1 MAKGEKADFSLTI
14 GLNLDDLFRGMDEAN
29 TTISQAISRIN
40 SENKQV
46 KLKADISELKA
57 GDDELKKQAIEMQ
70 SLTRQIELQTAKLR
84 LLGQAR
90 DSAYKR
96 TGDNSSLSR
105 AADTRYLQQEKY
117 VAQLNSEL
125 KKMQAAQAAAAA
137 ASSGLFGKISTGA
150 SAAKKGVSEVTGAYG
165 MLSTKM
171 AGLMAVGMTGAGLF
185 NITQGAMDAGEN
197 LYKLSTRLHLTTS
210 EAGQLNKLF
219 SISGTSIQAVVP
231 FFSQLDKSVLSSSKG
246 LNSTTMALMKFG
258 VNLKDSAGN
267 LLPINEQLDQLAK
280 GYQKAAEA
288 GKEEE
293 FQAQVL
299 GRRGAELIPLLEN
312 YNENMQVA
320 SSIKA
325 TGLLDPKEA
334 HELSLEWR
342 KMKGEAGQL
351 QMAFGA
357 AMMPIAKEVMPE
369 VTKSMT
375 ELVEYIK
382 SNKTEIKG
390 AIEGWGAALAE
401 VGKIAGSVAIAV
413 GKLGSEMGENRDD
426 KILAA
431 NVSDYATGK
440 EKMQSGFGLATG
452 AGIGALTAAALGVG
466 TGGLGFIPIAG
477 GLAAG
482 TLGYEVFGGREANK
496 YRNDQ
501 LATHSK
507 DYPIWAENYHLQQ
520 VTAGKEQYSQFEQAA
535 ADALNGNLDTSKWDK
550 YAGAIDNT
558 SQKLKD
564 LTGVDTDFRKNEQQS
579 KQATDEN
586 AQAQYKA
593 AQAMEWRATVAGQL
607 SEKIYSLTHN
617 DIENAQHA
625 MWVEVEKA
633 TANGVPQ
640 DLIDQFVNAQSARI
654 AEDKFRN
661 VTAPMVEAFKTD
673 LQNQLDQVDLQ
684 AKAYVRA
691 GATQDEADAWAEQR
705 KSRINADWDRQ
716 VASQIDSIWKSS
728 FQNRLGEIDREKEAW
743 KQKGLDEVKATQWA
757 EEKKRQEM
765 ETTAQS
771 MFTSDKK
778 YYDVWKKAGGI
789 NSGAAGVQA
798 IIKQMRL
805 DKGIPENAFTTPGE
819 VDAFEQAMDQARKNL
834 VPVISD
840 GTYQGVKKAMVEVIR
855 GKDTSYEVPLLNQ
868 QPMGAYSGAYDGQS
882 FAQGVGMAV
891 SGVQS
896 AAGNLVEVVR
906 GCSSSWEMAV
916 NNAGQDFAGQINQ
929 AAEAM
934 TQDMTQD
941 DSAASQSMTG
951 IVDDVSSAMQ
961 EVGSTVKQ
969 MPQNLAQYIDDTII
983 SQAKQQDYVTR
994 PVARG
999 GDKQPLQITINNNLS
1014 DTVMS
1019 NDLTDYLTDQTAGKV
1034 ADAIKPYVDD
1044 SSISNTY

>member
-1 MAKGEKADFSLTI
+1 MAKSEKADFSLTI

-29 TTISQAISRIN
+29 ATISQAISRIN

-46 KLKADISELKA
+46 KLRADISELKA

-117 VAQLNSEL
+117 VAQLNADL

-219 SISGTSIQAVVP
+219 SISGTNIQAVIP
-231 FFSQLDKSVLSSSKG
+231 FFSQLDKSVLDSSKG

-258 VNLKDSAGN
+258 INLKDSSGN
-267 LLPINEQLDQLAK
+267 LLPVNEQLDQLAK

-299 GRRGAELIPLLEN
+299 GRRGAELIPLLED
-312 YNENMQVA
+312 YNDNMEIA

-342 KMKGEAGQL
+342 KMKAEAGQL
-351 QMAFGA
+351 QLAFGSA
-357 AMMPIAKEVMPE
+357 LMPIAKELMPE
-369 VTKSMT
+369 VTDVLIKCID
-375 ELVEYIK
+375 YIK
-382 SNKTEIKG
+382 DNKDDIKESIETAGAALKDVLSILKDIASIMPDATAATKLGEIKG
-390 AIEGWGAALAE
+390 KDNGLDRVKYTAKNGGLLAKIPGIGVSLAE
-401 VGKIAGSVAIAV
+401 AFDSNGVNEKYYQSLQEQKQAQEEAAQAKKENADAIDDLIQKSEALTQADKTESESEGVVTDKDNDAV
-413 GKLGSEMGENRDD
+413 K
-426 KILAA
+426 AA
-431 NVSDYATGK
+431 NA
-440 EKMQSGFGLATG
+440 
-452 AGIGALTAAALGVG
+452 
-466 TGGLGFIPIAG
+466 
-477 GLAAG
+477 
-482 TLGYEVFGGREANK
+482 
-496 YRNDQ
+496 
-501 LATHSK
+501 
-507 DYPIWAENYHLQQ
+507 
-520 VTAGKEQYSQFEQAA
+520 
-535 ADALNGNLDTSKWDK
+535 
-550 YAGAIDNT
+550 
-558 SQKLKD
+558 
-564 LTGVDTDFRKNEQQS
+564 
-579 KQATDEN
+579 N

-593 AQAMEWRATVAGQL
+593 AQAMEWRASVAGQL

-617 DIENAQHA
+617 DIENAQHS

-633 TANGVPQ
+633 QANGVPQ

-661 VTAPMVEAFKTD
+661 VTAPMAEAFKSD
-673 LQNQLDQVDLQ
+673 LQNQLDQIDLQ
-684 AKAYVRA
+684 AKSYIRA
-691 GATQDEADAWAEQR
+691 GASEDEAAAWAEQR
-705 KSRINADWDRQ
+705 KSKINADWDRE

-728 FQNRLGEIDREKEAW
+728 FQNRLDEIDREKKAW
-743 KQKGLDEVKATQWA
+743 EQKGLDEVKATQWA

-771 MFTSDKK
+771 MYTSDKK
-778 YYDVWKKAGGI
+778 YYDVWKKAGGM
-789 NSGAAGVQA
+789 NSGAAGIQA

-819 VDAFEQAMDQARKNL
+819 VEAFESAMDQARKNL
-834 VPVISD
+834 VPIISD
-840 GTYQGVKKAMVEVIR
+840 GTYQGVKKAMIEVIR
-855 GKDTSYEVPLLNQ
+855 GKDTSYEVPLLDQ

-882 FAQGVGMAV
+882 FAQGVGTAF
-891 SGVQS
+891 SGVQN
-896 AAGNLVEVVR
+896 AAGNMVEVIR

-929 AAEAM
+929 AAQAM

-941 DSAASQSMTG
+941 DGASSQAMNG

-969 MPQNLAQYIDDTII
+969 MPQNLAQYVDDTII

-1044 SSISNTY
+1044 NSISNTY

>member
-280 GYQKAAEA
+280 GYHKAAES
-288 GKEEE
+288 GHEEE

-299 GRRGAELIPLLEN
+299 GRRGAELIPLLED
-312 YNENMQVA
+312 YNENMQIA

-357 AMMPIAKEVMPE
+357 ALMPIAKELMPE
-369 VTKSMT
+369 VTDVMIKCID
-375 ELVEYIK
+375 YIK
-382 SNKTEIKG
+382 DNKDDIKESIETAGTALKDVLSILKDIASIMPDATAATKLGEIKG
-390 AIEGWGAALAE
+390 KDNGLDRVKYTAQNGGLLAKIPGIGVSLAE
-401 VGKIAGSVAIAV
+401 AFDTNDVNEKYYQSLQQQKQAQEDAAKAKKENADAIDDLIQKSEALTQADKTESEAEGVVTDQDNDAV
-413 GKLGSEMGENRDD
+413 K
-426 KILAA
+426 AA
-431 NVSDYATGK
+431 NA
-440 EKMQSGFGLATG
+440 
-452 AGIGALTAAALGVG
+452 
-466 TGGLGFIPIAG
+466 
-477 GLAAG
+477 
-482 TLGYEVFGGREANK
+482 
-496 YRNDQ
+496 
-501 LATHSK
+501 
-507 DYPIWAENYHLQQ
+507 
-520 VTAGKEQYSQFEQAA
+520 
-535 ADALNGNLDTSKWDK
+535 
-550 YAGAIDNT
+550 
-558 SQKLKD
+558 
-564 LTGVDTDFRKNEQQS
+564 
-579 KQATDEN
+579 N

-593 AQAMEWRATVAGQL
+593 AQAMEWRASVAGQL

-661 VTAPMVEAFKTD
+661 VTAPMAEAFKTD

-684 AKAYVRA
+684 AKSYIRA
-691 GATQDEADAWAEQR
+691 GATQEEADAWAEQR
-705 KSRINADWDRQ
+705 KSKINADWDRE

-728 FQNRLGEIDREKEAW
+728 FQNRLDEIDREKEAW
-743 KQKGLDEVKATQWA
+743 KQKGLDEVKATEWA
-757 EEKKRQEM
+757 EEKKR
-765 ETTAQS
+765 ETYEETAQS
-771 MFTSDKK
+771 MFSSQLK
-778 YYDVWKKAGGI
+778 YYRAWMKGGQEGI
-789 NSGAAGVQA
+789 MR
-798 IIKQMRL
+798 QMRREMH
-805 DKGIPENAFTTPGE
+805 IPANAMTSPEEIANFQNAMKYAKSNLIPIVPNDQLVAARQAAMGGGNNIE
-819 VDAFEQAMDQARKNL
+819 VLRGAMNSATSGLTSSLTGALQPLVTAINNGAGKMFEVHAQ
-834 VPVISD
+834 P
-840 GTYQGVKKAMVEVIR
+840 
-855 GKDTSYEVPLLNQ
+855 TSYSPNV
-868 QPMGAYSGAYDGQS
+868 
-882 FAQGVGMAV
+882 
-891 SGVQS
+891 
-896 AAGNLVEVVR
+896 
-906 GCSSSWEMAV
+906 
-916 NNAGQDFAGQINQ
+916 
-929 AAEAM
+929 
-934 TQDMTQD
+934 
-941 DSAASQSMTG
+941 
-951 IVDDVSSAMQ
+951 
-961 EVGSTVKQ
+961 
-969 MPQNLAQYIDDTII
+969 
-983 SQAKQQDYVTR
+983 
-994 PVARG
+994 
-999 GDKQPLQITINNNLS
+999 TINTNLS
-1014 DTVMS
+1014 DTVMT
-1019 NDLTDYLTDQTAGKV
+1019 NDIVDLIADRTATKV
-1034 ADAIKPYVDD
+1034 NSALQPMKDNYYDNKYGV
-1044 SSISNTY
+1044 

>member
-1 MAKGEKADFSLTI
+1 MAKSEKADFSLTI

-29 TTISQAISRIN
+29 ATISQAISRIN

-84 LLGQAR
+84 LLGQSR

-117 VAQLNSEL
+117 VAQLNAEL

-165 MLSTKM
+165 MLSSKM

-219 SISGTSIQAVVP
+219 SISGTNIQAVIP
-231 FFSQLDKSVLSSSKG
+231 FFSQLDKSVLDSSKG

-258 VNLKDSAGN
+258 INLKDSSGN

-280 GYQKAAEA
+280 GYHKAAEA

-299 GRRGAELIPLLEN
+299 GRRGAELIPLLED
-312 YNENMQVA
+312 YNDNMKIA

-357 AMMPIAKEVMPE
+357 ALMPIAKELMPE
-369 VTKSMT
+369 VTDVMIKCID
-375 ELVEYIK
+375 YIK
-382 SNKTEIKG
+382 DNKDDIKDSIETAGTALKDVLSILKDIASILPDATAATKLGEIKG
-390 AIEGWGAALAE
+390 KDNGLDRVKYTAQNGGLLAKVPGIGVSLAE
-401 VGKIAGSVAIAV
+401 AFDSNGVNEKYYQSLQEQKQAHEEAAKAKKENADAIDDLIQKSEALTQADKTESESEGVVTDKDNDAV
-413 GKLGSEMGENRDD
+413 K
-426 KILAA
+426 AA
-431 NVSDYATGK
+431 NA
-440 EKMQSGFGLATG
+440 
-452 AGIGALTAAALGVG
+452 
-466 TGGLGFIPIAG
+466 
-477 GLAAG
+477 
-482 TLGYEVFGGREANK
+482 
-496 YRNDQ
+496 
-501 LATHSK
+501 
-507 DYPIWAENYHLQQ
+507 
-520 VTAGKEQYSQFEQAA
+520 
-535 ADALNGNLDTSKWDK
+535 
-550 YAGAIDNT
+550 
-558 SQKLKD
+558 
-564 LTGVDTDFRKNEQQS
+564 
-579 KQATDEN
+579 N

-593 AQAMEWRATVAGQL
+593 AQAMEWRASVAGQL

-617 DIENAQHA
+617 DIENAQHS

-633 TANGVPQ
+633 QANGVPQ

-661 VTAPMVEAFKTD
+661 VTAPMAEAFKTD

-684 AKAYVRA
+684 AKSYVRA
-691 GATQDEADAWAEQR
+691 GATQEEADAWAEQR
-705 KSRINADWDRQ
+705 KSKINADWDRE

-728 FQNRLGEIDREKEAW
+728 FQNRLDEIDREKEAW

-771 MFTSDKK
+771 MYTSDKK
-778 YYDVWKKAGGI
+778 YYDVWKKAGGM

-819 VDAFEQAMDQARKNL
+819 VEAFESAMDQARKNL
-834 VPVISD
+834 VPIISD

-855 GKDTSYEVPLLNQ
+855 GKDSSYEVPLLDK

-882 FAQGVGMAV
+882 FAQGVGTAV
-891 SGVQS
+891 SGVQN
-896 AAGNLVEVVR
+896 AAGNMVEVIR

-929 AAEAM
+929 AAQAM

-941 DSAASQSMTG
+941 DGASSQAMNG

-969 MPQNLAQYIDDTII
+969 MPHNLAQYIDDTII

>member
-312 YNENMQVA
+312 YNENMKVA

-357 AMMPIAKEVMPE
+357 ALMPIAKELMPE
-369 VTKSMT
+369 VTDVMIKCID
-375 ELVEYIK
+375 YIK
-382 SNKTEIKG
+382 DNKDDIKDSIETAGTALKDVLSILKDIASIMPDATAATKLGEIKG
-390 AIEGWGAALAE
+390 KDNGLDRVKYTAQNGGLLAKVPGIGVSLAE
-401 VGKIAGSVAIAV
+401 AFDSNGVNEKYYQQLQQQKQAQEDAAKAKKENADAIDDLIQKSEALTQADKTESEAEGVVTDQDNDAV
-413 GKLGSEMGENRDD
+413 K
-426 KILAA
+426 AA
-431 NVSDYATGK
+431 NA
-440 EKMQSGFGLATG
+440 
-452 AGIGALTAAALGVG
+452 
-466 TGGLGFIPIAG
+466 
-477 GLAAG
+477 
-482 TLGYEVFGGREANK
+482 
-496 YRNDQ
+496 
-501 LATHSK
+501 
-507 DYPIWAENYHLQQ
+507 
-520 VTAGKEQYSQFEQAA
+520 
-535 ADALNGNLDTSKWDK
+535 
-550 YAGAIDNT
+550 
-558 SQKLKD
+558 
-564 LTGVDTDFRKNEQQS
+564 
-579 KQATDEN
+579 N

-593 AQAMEWRATVAGQL
+593 AQAMEWRASVAGQL

-661 VTAPMVEAFKTD
+661 VTAPMAEAFKTD

-705 KSRINADWDRQ
+705 KSRINADWDKQ

-728 FQNRLGEIDREKEAW
+728 FQNRLDEIEREKEAW

-757 EEKKRQEM
+757 EEKKR
-765 ETTAQS
+765 ETYEETAQS
-771 MFTSDKK
+771 MFSSQLK
-778 YYDVWKKAGGI
+778 YYRAWMKGGQEGI
-789 NSGAAGVQA
+789 MR
-798 IIKQMRL
+798 QMRREMH
-805 DKGIPENAFTTPGE
+805 IPANAMTSPEEIANFQNAMKYAKSNLIPIVPNDQLVAARQAAMGGGNNIE
-819 VDAFEQAMDQARKNL
+819 VLRGAMNSATSGLTSSLTGALQPLVTAINNGAGKMFEVHAQ
-834 VPVISD
+834 P
-840 GTYQGVKKAMVEVIR
+840 
-855 GKDTSYEVPLLNQ
+855 TSYSPNV
-868 QPMGAYSGAYDGQS
+868 
-882 FAQGVGMAV
+882 
-891 SGVQS
+891 
-896 AAGNLVEVVR
+896 
-906 GCSSSWEMAV
+906 
-916 NNAGQDFAGQINQ
+916 
-929 AAEAM
+929 
-934 TQDMTQD
+934 
-941 DSAASQSMTG
+941 
-951 IVDDVSSAMQ
+951 
-961 EVGSTVKQ
+961 
-969 MPQNLAQYIDDTII
+969 
-983 SQAKQQDYVTR
+983 
-994 PVARG
+994 
-999 GDKQPLQITINNNLS
+999 TINTNLS
-1014 DTVMS
+1014 DTVMT
-1019 NDLTDYLTDQTAGKV
+1019 NDIVDLIADRTATKV
-1034 ADAIKPYVDD
+1034 NSALQPMKDNYYDNKYGV
-1044 SSISNTY
+1044 

>member
-90 DSAYKR
+90 DSAHKR

-117 VAQLNSEL
+117 VAQLNAEL

-219 SISGTSIQAVVP
+219 SISGTNIQAVIP
-231 FFSQLDKSVLSSSKG
+231 FFSQLDKSVLDSSKG

-258 VNLKDSAGN
+258 VNLKDSSGN
-267 LLPINEQLDQLAK
+267 LLPINQQLDQLAK
-280 GYQKAAEA
+280 GYHKAAEA

-299 GRRGAELIPLLEN
+299 GRRGAELIPLLED
-312 YNENMQVA
+312 YNDNMQIA

-342 KMKGEAGQL
+342 KMKAEAGQL
-351 QMAFGA
+351 QLAFGSA
-357 AMMPIAKEVMPE
+357 LMPIAKDLMPE
-369 VTKSMT
+369 VTDAMAACID
-375 ELVEYIK
+375 YIK
-382 SNKTEIKG
+382 DNKDDIKESIETAGTALKDVLSILKDIASIMPDATAATKLGEIKG
-390 AIEGWGAALAE
+390 KDNGLDRVKYTAKNGGLLAKIPGIGVSLAE
-401 VGKIAGSVAIAV
+401 AFDTNDVNEKYYQSLQQQKQAHEEAAKAKKENADAIDDLI
-413 GKLGSEMGENRDD
+413 KKSE
-426 KILAA
+426 
-431 NVSDYATGK
+431 
-440 EKMQSGFGLATG
+440 
-452 AGIGALTAAALGVG
+452 ALTQADKTESEAEGVV
-466 TGGLGFIPIAG
+466 TD
-477 GLAAG
+477 
-482 TLGYEVFGGREANK
+482 K
-496 YRNDQ
+496 DND
-501 LATHSK
+501 AVK
-507 DYPIWAENYHLQQ
+507 
-520 VTAGKEQYSQFEQAA
+520 A
-535 ADALNGNLDTSKWDK
+535 ADA
-550 YAGAIDNT
+550 
-558 SQKLKD
+558 
-564 LTGVDTDFRKNEQQS
+564 
-579 KQATDEN
+579 N

-593 AQAMEWRATVAGQL
+593 AQAMEWRASVAGQL

-633 TANGVPQ
+633 QANGVPQ

-661 VTAPMVEAFKTD
+661 VTAPMAEAFKTD

-684 AKAYVRA
+684 AKSYIRA
-691 GATQDEADAWAEQR
+691 GATQEEADAWAEQR
-705 KSRINADWDRQ
+705 KSKINADWDRE

-728 FQNRLGEIDREKEAW
+728 FQNRLDEIDREKKAW
-743 KQKGLDEVKATQWA
+743 EQKGLDEVKATQWA
-757 EEKKRQEM
+757 EEKKR
-765 ETTAQS
+765 ETYEETAQS
-771 MFTSDKK
+771 MFSSQLK
-778 YYDVWKKAGGI
+778 YYRAWMKGGQEGI
-789 NSGAAGVQA
+789 MR
-798 IIKQMRL
+798 QMRREMH
-805 DKGIPENAFTTPGE
+805 IPANAMTSPEEIANFQNAMKYAKSNLIPIVPNDQLVAARQAAMGGGNNIE
-819 VDAFEQAMDQARKNL
+819 VLRGAMNSATSGLTSSLTGALQPLVTAINNGAGKMFEVHAQ
-834 VPVISD
+834 P
-840 GTYQGVKKAMVEVIR
+840 
-855 GKDTSYEVPLLNQ
+855 TSYSPNV
-868 QPMGAYSGAYDGQS
+868 
-882 FAQGVGMAV
+882 
-891 SGVQS
+891 
-896 AAGNLVEVVR
+896 
-906 GCSSSWEMAV
+906 
-916 NNAGQDFAGQINQ
+916 
-929 AAEAM
+929 
-934 TQDMTQD
+934 
-941 DSAASQSMTG
+941 
-951 IVDDVSSAMQ
+951 
-961 EVGSTVKQ
+961 
-969 MPQNLAQYIDDTII
+969 
-983 SQAKQQDYVTR
+983 
-994 PVARG
+994 
-999 GDKQPLQITINNNLS
+999 TINTNLS
-1014 DTVMS
+1014 DTVMT
-1019 NDLTDYLTDQTAGKV
+1019 NDIVDLIADRTATKV
-1034 ADAIKPYVDD
+1034 NSALQPMKDNYYDNKYGV
-1044 SSISNTY
+1044 

>member
-57 GDDELKKQAIEMQ
+57 GDDERKKQAIEMQ
-70 SLTRQIELQTAKLR
+70 ALTRQIELQTAKLR

-312 YNENMQVA
+312 YNENMKVA

-357 AMMPIAKEVMPE
+357 ALMPIAKELMPE
-369 VTKSMT
+369 VTDVMIKCID
-375 ELVEYIK
+375 YIK
-382 SNKTEIKG
+382 DNKDDIKDSIETAGTALKDVLSILKDIASIMPDATAATKLGEIKG
-390 AIEGWGAALAE
+390 KDNGLDRVKYTAQNGGLLAKVPGIGVSLAE
-401 VGKIAGSVAIAV
+401 AFDSNGVNEKYYQQLQQQKQAQEDAAKAKKENADAIDDLIQKSEALTQADKTESEAEGVVTDQDNDAV
-413 GKLGSEMGENRDD
+413 K
-426 KILAA
+426 AA
-431 NVSDYATGK
+431 NA
-440 EKMQSGFGLATG
+440 
-452 AGIGALTAAALGVG
+452 
-466 TGGLGFIPIAG
+466 
-477 GLAAG
+477 
-482 TLGYEVFGGREANK
+482 
-496 YRNDQ
+496 
-501 LATHSK
+501 
-507 DYPIWAENYHLQQ
+507 
-520 VTAGKEQYSQFEQAA
+520 
-535 ADALNGNLDTSKWDK
+535 
-550 YAGAIDNT
+550 
-558 SQKLKD
+558 
-564 LTGVDTDFRKNEQQS
+564 
-579 KQATDEN
+579 N

-593 AQAMEWRATVAGQL
+593 AQAMEWRASVAGQL

-661 VTAPMVEAFKTD
+661 VTAPMAEAFKTD

-705 KSRINADWDRQ
+705 KSRINADWDKQ

-728 FQNRLGEIDREKEAW
+728 FQNRLDEIEREKEAW

-757 EEKKRQEM
+757 EEKKR
-765 ETTAQS
+765 ETYEETAQS
-771 MFTSDKK
+771 MFSSQLK
-778 YYDVWKKAGGI
+778 YYRAWMKGGQEGI
-789 NSGAAGVQA
+789 MR
-798 IIKQMRL
+798 QMRREMH
-805 DKGIPENAFTTPGE
+805 IPANAMTSPEEIANFQNAMKYAKSNLIPIVPNDQLVAARQAAMGGGNNIE
-819 VDAFEQAMDQARKNL
+819 VLRGAMNSATSGLTSSLTGALQPLVTAINNGAGKMFEVHAQ
-834 VPVISD
+834 P
-840 GTYQGVKKAMVEVIR
+840 
-855 GKDTSYEVPLLNQ
+855 TSYSPNV
-868 QPMGAYSGAYDGQS
+868 
-882 FAQGVGMAV
+882 
-891 SGVQS
+891 
-896 AAGNLVEVVR
+896 
-906 GCSSSWEMAV
+906 
-916 NNAGQDFAGQINQ
+916 
-929 AAEAM
+929 
-934 TQDMTQD
+934 
-941 DSAASQSMTG
+941 
-951 IVDDVSSAMQ
+951 
-961 EVGSTVKQ
+961 
-969 MPQNLAQYIDDTII
+969 
-983 SQAKQQDYVTR
+983 
-994 PVARG
+994 
-999 GDKQPLQITINNNLS
+999 TINTNLS
-1014 DTVMS
+1014 DTVMT
-1019 NDLTDYLTDQTAGKV
+1019 NDIVDLIADRTATKV
-1034 ADAIKPYVDD
+1034 NSALQPMKDNYYDNKYGV
-1044 SSISNTY
+1044 

>member
-1 MAKGEKADFSLTI
+1 MAKSEKADFSLTI

-29 TTISQAISRIN
+29 ATISQAISRIN

-117 VAQLNSEL
+117 VAQLNADL

-219 SISGTSIQAVVP
+219 SISGTNIQAVIP
-231 FFSQLDKSVLSSSKG
+231 FFSQLDKSVLDSSKG

-258 VNLKDSAGN
+258 INLKDSSGN
-267 LLPINEQLDQLAK
+267 LLPVNEQLDQLAK

-299 GRRGAELIPLLEN
+299 GRRGAELIPLLED
-312 YNENMQVA
+312 YNDNMEIA

-342 KMKGEAGQL
+342 KMKAEAGQL
-351 QMAFGA
+351 QLAFGSA
-357 AMMPIAKEVMPE
+357 LMPIAKELMPE
-369 VTKSMT
+369 VTDVMIKCID
-375 ELVEYIK
+375 YIK
-382 SNKTEIKG
+382 DNKDDIKESIETAGAALKDVLSILKDIASIMPDATAATKLGEIKG
-390 AIEGWGAALAE
+390 KDNGLDRVKYTAKNGGLLAKIPGIGVSLAE
-401 VGKIAGSVAIAV
+401 AFDSNGVNEKYYQSLQEQKQAQEEAAQAKKENADAIDDLIQKSEALTQADKTESESEGVVTDKDNDAV
-413 GKLGSEMGENRDD
+413 K
-426 KILAA
+426 AA
-431 NVSDYATGK
+431 NA
-440 EKMQSGFGLATG
+440 
-452 AGIGALTAAALGVG
+452 
-466 TGGLGFIPIAG
+466 
-477 GLAAG
+477 
-482 TLGYEVFGGREANK
+482 
-496 YRNDQ
+496 
-501 LATHSK
+501 
-507 DYPIWAENYHLQQ
+507 
-520 VTAGKEQYSQFEQAA
+520 
-535 ADALNGNLDTSKWDK
+535 
-550 YAGAIDNT
+550 
-558 SQKLKD
+558 
-564 LTGVDTDFRKNEQQS
+564 
-579 KQATDEN
+579 N

-593 AQAMEWRATVAGQL
+593 AQAMEWRASVAGQL

-617 DIENAQHA
+617 DIENAQHS

-633 TANGVPQ
+633 QANGVPQ

-661 VTAPMVEAFKTD
+661 VTAPMAEAFKSD
-673 LQNQLDQVDLQ
+673 LQNQLDQIDLQ
-684 AKAYVRA
+684 AKSYIRA
-691 GATQDEADAWAEQR
+691 GASEDEAAAWAEQR
-705 KSRINADWDRQ
+705 KSKINADWDRE

-728 FQNRLGEIDREKEAW
+728 FQNRLDEIDREKKAW
-743 KQKGLDEVKATQWA
+743 EQKGLDEVKATQWA

-771 MFTSDKK
+771 MYTSDKK
-778 YYDVWKKAGGI
+778 YYDVWKKAGGM
-789 NSGAAGVQA
+789 NSGAAGIQA

-819 VDAFEQAMDQARKNL
+819 VEAFESAMDQARKNL
-834 VPVISD
+834 VPIISD
-840 GTYQGVKKAMVEVIR
+840 GTYQGVKKAMIEVIR
-855 GKDTSYEVPLLNQ
+855 GKDTSYEVPLLDQ

-882 FAQGVGMAV
+882 FAQGVGTAF
-891 SGVQS
+891 SGVQN
-896 AAGNLVEVVR
+896 AAGNMVEVIR

-929 AAEAM
+929 AAQAM

-941 DSAASQSMTG
+941 DGASSQAMNG

-969 MPQNLAQYIDDTII
+969 MPQNLAQYVDDTII

-1044 SSISNTY
+1044 NSISNTY

>member
-29 TTISQAISRIN
+29 ATISQAISRIN

-46 KLKADISELKA
+46 KLKADVSELKA

-105 AADTRYLQQEKY
+105 ASETRYLQQEKY

-125 KKMQAAQAAAAA
+125 KKMKAAQATAAA

-357 AMMPIAKEVMPE
+357 ALMPIAKELMPE
-369 VTKSMT
+369 VTDVMIKCID
-375 ELVEYIK
+375 YIK
-382 SNKTEIKG
+382 DNKDDIKDSIETAGTALKDVLSILKDIASIMPDATAATKLGEIKG
-390 AIEGWGAALAE
+390 KDNGLDRVKYTAQNGGLLAKVPGIGVSLAE
-401 VGKIAGSVAIAV
+401 AFDSNGVNEKYYQQLQQQKQAQEDAAKAKKENADAIDDLIQKSEALTQADKTESEAEGVVTDQDNDAV
-413 GKLGSEMGENRDD
+413 K
-426 KILAA
+426 AA
-431 NVSDYATGK
+431 NA
-440 EKMQSGFGLATG
+440 
-452 AGIGALTAAALGVG
+452 
-466 TGGLGFIPIAG
+466 
-477 GLAAG
+477 
-482 TLGYEVFGGREANK
+482 
-496 YRNDQ
+496 
-501 LATHSK
+501 
-507 DYPIWAENYHLQQ
+507 
-520 VTAGKEQYSQFEQAA
+520 
-535 ADALNGNLDTSKWDK
+535 
-550 YAGAIDNT
+550 
-558 SQKLKD
+558 
-564 LTGVDTDFRKNEQQS
+564 
-579 KQATDEN
+579 N

-661 VTAPMVEAFKTD
+661 VTAPMAEAFKTD

-705 KSRINADWDRQ
+705 KSRINADWDKQ

-728 FQNRLGEIDREKEAW
+728 FQNRLDEIDREKKAW
-743 KQKGLDEVKATQWA
+743 EQKGLDEVKATQWA

-771 MFTSDKK
+771 MYTSDKK
-778 YYDVWKKAGGI
+778 YYDVWKKAGGM

-819 VDAFEQAMDQARKNL
+819 VEAFESAMDQARKNL
-834 VPVISD
+834 VPIISD
-840 GTYQGVKKAMVEVIR
+840 GTYQGMKKAMVEVIR
-855 GKDTSYEVPLLNQ
+855 GKDSSYEVPLLNQ

-882 FAQGVGMAV
+882 FAQGVGTAV
-891 SGVQS
+891 SGVQN
-896 AAGNLVEVVR
+896 AAGNMIEVIR

-929 AAEAM
+929 AAQAM

-941 DSAASQSMTG
+941 DSASSQAMNG
-951 IVDDVSSAMQ
+951 IVEDVSNAMQ
-961 EVGSTVKQ
+961 EVGSTVRQ
-969 MPQNLAQYIDDTII
+969 IPQNLAQYVDDTII
-983 SQAKQQDYVTR
+983 QQAKQQDYVTR

>member
-1 MAKGEKADFSLTI
+1 MAKSEKADFSLTI

-29 TTISQAISRIN
+29 ATISQAISRIN

-117 VAQLNSEL
+117 VAQLNADL
-125 KKMQAAQAAAAA
+125 KKMQTASAAATV
-137 ASSGLFGKISTGA
+137 ASTGLFSKISTGA

-219 SISGTSIQAVVP
+219 SISGTNIQAVIP
-231 FFSQLDKSVLSSSKG
+231 FFSQLDKSVLDSSKG

-258 VNLKDSAGN
+258 INLKDSSGN
-267 LLPINEQLDQLAK
+267 LLPVNEQLDQLAK

-299 GRRGAELIPLLEN
+299 GRRGAELIPLLED
-312 YNENMQVA
+312 YNDNMEIA
-320 SSIKA
+320 SSVKA

-342 KMKGEAGQL
+342 KMKAEAGQL
-351 QMAFGA
+351 QMAFGSA
-357 AMMPIAKEVMPE
+357 LMPIAKELMPE
-369 VTKSMT
+369 VTDVMIKCID
-375 ELVEYIK
+375 YIK
-382 SNKTEIKG
+382 DNKDDIKDSIETAGTVLKDVLSILKDIASIMPDATAATKLGEIKG
-390 AIEGWGAALAE
+390 KDNGLDRVKYTAQNGGLLAKVPGIGVSLAE
-401 VGKIAGSVAIAV
+401 AFDSNGVNEKYYQSLQEQKQAQEEAAQAKKENADAIDDLIQKSEALTQADKTESESEGVVTDKDNDAV
-413 GKLGSEMGENRDD
+413 K
-426 KILAA
+426 AA
-431 NVSDYATGK
+431 NA
-440 EKMQSGFGLATG
+440 
-452 AGIGALTAAALGVG
+452 
-466 TGGLGFIPIAG
+466 
-477 GLAAG
+477 
-482 TLGYEVFGGREANK
+482 
-496 YRNDQ
+496 
-501 LATHSK
+501 
-507 DYPIWAENYHLQQ
+507 
-520 VTAGKEQYSQFEQAA
+520 
-535 ADALNGNLDTSKWDK
+535 
-550 YAGAIDNT
+550 
-558 SQKLKD
+558 
-564 LTGVDTDFRKNEQQS
+564 
-579 KQATDEN
+579 N

-593 AQAMEWRATVAGQL
+593 AQAMEWRASVAGQL

-617 DIENAQHA
+617 DIENAQHS

-633 TANGVPQ
+633 QANGVSQ

-661 VTAPMVEAFKTD
+661 VTAPMAEAFKSD
-673 LQNQLDQVDLQ
+673 LQNQLDQIDLQ
-684 AKAYVRA
+684 AKSYIRA
-691 GATQDEADAWAEQR
+691 GASEDEAAAWAEQR
-705 KSRINADWDRQ
+705 KSKINADWDRE

-728 FQNRLGEIDREKEAW
+728 FQNRLDEIDREKEAW
-743 KQKGLDEVKATQWA
+743 KQKGLDEVKATEWA

-771 MFTSDKK
+771 MYTSDKK
-778 YYDVWKKAGGI
+778 YYDVWKKAGGM

-819 VDAFEQAMDQARKNL
+819 VEAFESAMDQARKNL
-834 VPVISD
+834 VPIISD

-868 QPMGAYSGAYDGQS
+868 QPGAGSGAYDGQS
-882 FAQGVGMAV
+882 FAQGVGTAV
-891 SGVQS
+891 SGVQN
-896 AAGNLVEVVR
+896 AAGNMVEVIR

-929 AAEAM
+929 AAQAM
-934 TQDMTQD
+934 MQDMTQD
-941 DSAASQSMTG
+941 DSASSQAMNG
-951 IVDDVSSAMQ
+951 IVDDVSNVMQ

-969 MPQNLAQYIDDTII
+969 MPQNLAQYVDDTII
-983 SQAKQQDYVTR
+983 SQAKQQDYVMR

>member
-1 MAKGEKADFSLTI
+1 MAKSEKADFSLTI

-29 TTISQAISRIN
+29 ATISQAISRIN

-46 KLKADISELKA
+46 KLKADISDLKA
-57 GDDELKKQAIEMQ
+57 GDDELKRQAIEMQ

-117 VAQLNSEL
+117 VAQLNADL
-125 KKMQAAQAAAAA
+125 KKMQTASAAATV
-137 ASSGLFGKISTGA
+137 ASTGLFSKISTGA

-210 EAGQLNKLF
+210 EASQLNKLF
-219 SISGTSIQAVVP
+219 SISGTNIQAVIP
-231 FFSQLDKSVLSSSKG
+231 FFSQLDKSVLDSSKG

-258 VNLKDSAGN
+258 VNLKDSSGN
-267 LLPINEQLDQLAK
+267 LLPVNEQLDQLAK
-280 GYQKAAEA
+280 GYHKAAEA

-299 GRRGAELIPLLEN
+299 GRRGAELIPLLED
-312 YNENMQVA
+312 YNDNMQIA

-342 KMKGEAGQL
+342 KMKAEAGQL
-351 QMAFGA
+351 QLAFGSA
-357 AMMPIAKEVMPE
+357 LMPIAKELMPE
-369 VTKSMT
+369 VTDAMIKCID
-375 ELVEYIK
+375 YIK
-382 SNKTEIKG
+382 DNKDDIKDSIETAGTALKDVLSILKDIASIMPDATAATKLGEIKG
-390 AIEGWGAALAE
+390 KDNGLDRVKYTAQNGGLLAKVPGIGVSLAE
-401 VGKIAGSVAIAV
+401 AFDSNGVNEKYYQSLQEQKQAQEEAAQAKKENADAIDDLIQKSEALTQADKTESESEGVVTDKDNDAV
-413 GKLGSEMGENRDD
+413 K
-426 KILAA
+426 AA
-431 NVSDYATGK
+431 NA
-440 EKMQSGFGLATG
+440 
-452 AGIGALTAAALGVG
+452 
-466 TGGLGFIPIAG
+466 
-477 GLAAG
+477 
-482 TLGYEVFGGREANK
+482 
-496 YRNDQ
+496 
-501 LATHSK
+501 
-507 DYPIWAENYHLQQ
+507 
-520 VTAGKEQYSQFEQAA
+520 
-535 ADALNGNLDTSKWDK
+535 
-550 YAGAIDNT
+550 
-558 SQKLKD
+558 
-564 LTGVDTDFRKNEQQS
+564 
-579 KQATDEN
+579 N

-593 AQAMEWRATVAGQL
+593 AQAMEWRASVAGQL

-617 DIENAQHA
+617 DIENAQHS

-633 TANGVPQ
+633 QANGVPQ

-661 VTAPMVEAFKTD
+661 VTAPMAEAFKTD

-684 AKAYVRA
+684 AKSYVRA
-691 GATQDEADAWAEQR
+691 GATQEEADAWAEQR
-705 KSRINADWDRQ
+705 KSKINADWDRE

-728 FQNRLGEIDREKEAW
+728 FQNRLDEIDREKKAW
-743 KQKGLDEVKATQWA
+743 EQKGLDEVKATQWA

-771 MFTSDKK
+771 MYTSDKK
-778 YYDVWKKAGGI
+778 YYDVWKKAGGM

-819 VDAFEQAMDQARKNL
+819 VESFEAAMDQARKNL
-834 VPVISD
+834 VPIISD

-855 GKDTSYEVPLLNQ
+855 GKDSSYEVPLLNQ

-882 FAQGVGMAV
+882 FAQGVGTAV
-891 SGVQS
+891 SGVQN
-896 AAGNLVEVVR
+896 AAGNMIEVIR

-916 NNAGQDFAGQINQ
+916 SNAGQDFAGQINQ
-929 AAEAM
+929 AAQAM

-941 DSAASQSMTG
+941 DSASSQAMNG
-951 IVDDVSSAMQ
+951 IVDDVSNAMQ
-961 EVGSTVKQ
+961 EVGSTVRQ
-969 MPQNLAQYIDDTII
+969 MPHNLAQYVDDTII

>member
-1 MAKGEKADFSLTI
+1 MAKSEKADFSLTI

-29 TTISQAISRIN
+29 ATISQAISRIN

-117 VAQLNSEL
+117 VAQLNADL
-125 KKMQAAQAAAAA
+125 KKMQTASAAATV
-137 ASSGLFGKISTGA
+137 ASTGLFSKISTGA

-219 SISGTSIQAVVP
+219 SISGTNIQAVIP
-231 FFSQLDKSVLSSSKG
+231 FFSQLDKSVLDSSKG

-258 VNLKDSAGN
+258 INLKDSSGN
-267 LLPINEQLDQLAK
+267 LLPVNEQLDQLAK

-299 GRRGAELIPLLEN
+299 GRRGAELIPLLED
-312 YNENMQVA
+312 YNDNMEIA

-342 KMKGEAGQL
+342 KMKAEAGQL
-351 QMAFGA
+351 QLAFGSA
-357 AMMPIAKEVMPE
+357 LMPIAKELMPE
-369 VTKSMT
+369 VTDVMIKCID
-375 ELVEYIK
+375 YIK
-382 SNKTEIKG
+382 DNKDDIKDSIETAGTALKDVLSILKDIASIMPDATAATKLGEIKG
-390 AIEGWGAALAE
+390 KDNGLDRVKYTAQNGGLLAKVPGIGVSLAE
-401 VGKIAGSVAIAV
+401 AFDSNGVNEKYYQSLQEQKQAQEEAAQAKKENADAIDDLIQKSEALTQADKTESESEGVVTDKDNDAV
-413 GKLGSEMGENRDD
+413 K
-426 KILAA
+426 AA
-431 NVSDYATGK
+431 NA
-440 EKMQSGFGLATG
+440 
-452 AGIGALTAAALGVG
+452 
-466 TGGLGFIPIAG
+466 
-477 GLAAG
+477 
-482 TLGYEVFGGREANK
+482 
-496 YRNDQ
+496 
-501 LATHSK
+501 
-507 DYPIWAENYHLQQ
+507 
-520 VTAGKEQYSQFEQAA
+520 
-535 ADALNGNLDTSKWDK
+535 
-550 YAGAIDNT
+550 
-558 SQKLKD
+558 
-564 LTGVDTDFRKNEQQS
+564 
-579 KQATDEN
+579 N

-593 AQAMEWRATVAGQL
+593 AQAMEWRASVAGQL

-633 TANGVPQ
+633 QANGVPQ

-661 VTAPMVEAFKTD
+661 VTAPMAEAFKTD

-684 AKAYVRA
+684 AKSYVRA
-691 GATQDEADAWAEQR
+691 GATQEEADAWAEQR
-705 KSRINADWDRQ
+705 KSKINADWDRE

-728 FQNRLGEIDREKEAW
+728 FQNRLNEIDREKEAW

-771 MFTSDKK
+771 MYTSDKK
-778 YYDVWKKAGGI
+778 YYDVWKKAGGM

-819 VDAFEQAMDQARKNL
+819 VEAFESAMDQARKNL
-834 VPVISD
+834 VPIISD
-840 GTYQGVKKAMVEVIR
+840 GTYQGMKKAMIEVIR
-855 GKDTSYEVPLLNQ
+855 GKDSSYEVPLLNQ

-882 FAQGVGMAV
+882 FAQGVGTAV
-891 SGVQS
+891 SGVQN
-896 AAGNLVEVVR
+896 AAGNMVEVIR

-929 AAEAM
+929 AAQAM

-941 DSAASQSMTG
+941 DSASSQAMNG
-951 IVDDVSSAMQ
+951 IVEDVSSAMQ

>member
-1 MAKGEKADFSLTI
+1 MAKSEKADFSLTI

-29 TTISQAISRIN
+29 ATISQAISRIN

-46 KLKADISELKA
+46 KLRADISELKA

-117 VAQLNSEL
+117 VAQLNADL
-125 KKMQAAQAAAAA
+125 KKMQTASAAATV
-137 ASSGLFGKISTGA
+137 ASTGLFSKISTGA

-210 EAGQLNKLF
+210 EASQLSKLF
-219 SISGTSIQAVVP
+219 SISGTNIQAVIP
-231 FFSQLDKSVLSSSKG
+231 FFSQLDKSVLDSSKG

-258 VNLKDSAGN
+258 INLKDSSGN
-267 LLPINEQLDQLAK
+267 LLPVNEQLDQLAK

-299 GRRGAELIPLLEN
+299 GRRGAELIPLLED
-312 YNENMQVA
+312 YNDNMQIA

-342 KMKGEAGQL
+342 KMKAEAGQL
-351 QMAFGA
+351 QLAFGSA
-357 AMMPIAKEVMPE
+357 LMPIAKELMPE
-369 VTKSMT
+369 VTDAM
-375 ELVEYIK
+375 VACIDYIK
-382 SNKTEIKG
+382 DNKDDIKESIETAGTALKDVLSILKDIASIMPDATAATKLGEIKG
-390 AIEGWGAALAE
+390 KDNGLDRVKYTAQNGGLLAKVPGIGVSLAE
-401 VGKIAGSVAIAV
+401 AFDSNGVNEKYYQQLQEQKQAQEEAAQAKKENADAIDDLIQKSEALTQADKTESEAEGVVTDQDNDAV
-413 GKLGSEMGENRDD
+413 K
-426 KILAA
+426 AA
-431 NVSDYATGK
+431 NA
-440 EKMQSGFGLATG
+440 
-452 AGIGALTAAALGVG
+452 
-466 TGGLGFIPIAG
+466 
-477 GLAAG
+477 
-482 TLGYEVFGGREANK
+482 
-496 YRNDQ
+496 
-501 LATHSK
+501 
-507 DYPIWAENYHLQQ
+507 
-520 VTAGKEQYSQFEQAA
+520 
-535 ADALNGNLDTSKWDK
+535 
-550 YAGAIDNT
+550 
-558 SQKLKD
+558 
-564 LTGVDTDFRKNEQQS
+564 
-579 KQATDEN
+579 N

-593 AQAMEWRATVAGQL
+593 AQAMQWRATVAGQL

-661 VTAPMVEAFKTD
+661 VTAPMAEAFKTD

-684 AKAYVRA
+684 AKSYVRA
-691 GATQDEADAWAEQR
+691 GATQEEADAWAEQR
-705 KSRINADWDRQ
+705 KSRINADWDKQ

-728 FQNRLGEIDREKEAW
+728 FQNRLDEIDREKKAW
-743 KQKGLDEVKATQWA
+743 EQKGLDEVKATQWA

-771 MFTSDKK
+771 MYTSDKK
-778 YYDVWKKAGGI
+778 YYDVWKKAGGM

-819 VDAFEQAMDQARKNL
+819 VEAFESAMDQARKNL
-834 VPVISD
+834 VPIISD

-855 GKDTSYEVPLLNQ
+855 GKDSSYEVPLLNQ

-882 FAQGVGMAV
+882 FAQGVGTAV
-891 SGVQS
+891 SGVQN
-896 AAGNLVEVVR
+896 AAGDMVEVIR

-929 AAEAM
+929 AAQAM

-941 DSAASQSMTG
+941 DSASSQAMNG
-951 IVDDVSSAMQ
+951 IVEDVSSAMQ

>member
-29 TTISQAISRIN
+29 ATISQAISRIN

-117 VAQLNSEL
+117 VAQLNADL
-125 KKMQAAQAAAAA
+125 KKMQTASAAATV
-137 ASSGLFGKISTGA
+137 ASTGLFSRISTGA

-165 MLSTKM
+165 TLSSKM

-210 EAGQLNKLF
+210 EASQLNKLF
-219 SISGTSIQAVVP
+219 SISGTNIQAVIP
-231 FFSQLDKSVLSSSKG
+231 FFSQLDKSVLDSSKG
-246 LNSTTMALMKFG
+246 LNSTTIALMKFG
-258 VNLKDSAGN
+258 VNLKDSSGN
-267 LLPINEQLDQLAK
+267 LLPVNEQLDQLAK
-280 GYQKAAEA
+280 GYHKAAEA

-299 GRRGAELIPLLEN
+299 GRRGAELIPLLED
-312 YNENMQVA
+312 YNDNMEIA

-342 KMKGEAGQL
+342 KMKAEAGQL
-351 QMAFGA
+351 QLAFGSA
-357 AMMPIAKEVMPE
+357 LMPIAKELMPE
-369 VTKSMT
+369 VTDVMIKCID
-375 ELVEYIK
+375 YIK
-382 SNKTEIKG
+382 DNKDDIKDSIETAGTALKDVLSILKDIASIMPDATAATKLGEIKG
-390 AIEGWGAALAE
+390 KDNGLDRVKYTAQNGGLLAKVPGIGVSLAE
-401 VGKIAGSVAIAV
+401 AFDSNGVNEKYYQSLQEQKQAQEEAAQAKKENADAIDDLIQKSEALTRADKTESEAEGVVTDKDNDAV
-413 GKLGSEMGENRDD
+413 K
-426 KILAA
+426 AA
-431 NVSDYATGK
+431 NA
-440 EKMQSGFGLATG
+440 
-452 AGIGALTAAALGVG
+452 
-466 TGGLGFIPIAG
+466 
-477 GLAAG
+477 
-482 TLGYEVFGGREANK
+482 
-496 YRNDQ
+496 
-501 LATHSK
+501 
-507 DYPIWAENYHLQQ
+507 
-520 VTAGKEQYSQFEQAA
+520 
-535 ADALNGNLDTSKWDK
+535 
-550 YAGAIDNT
+550 
-558 SQKLKD
+558 
-564 LTGVDTDFRKNEQQS
+564 
-579 KQATDEN
+579 N

-593 AQAMEWRATVAGQL
+593 AQAMEWRASVAGQL

-661 VTAPMVEAFKTD
+661 VTAPMAEAFKTD

-684 AKAYVRA
+684 AKSYIRA
-691 GATQDEADAWAEQR
+691 GASEDEAAAWAEQR
-705 KSRINADWDRQ
+705 KSKINADWDRE

-728 FQNRLGEIDREKEAW
+728 FQNRLDEIDREKEAW
-743 KQKGLDEVKATQWA
+743 EQKGLDEVKATQWA

-771 MFTSDKK
+771 MYTSDKK
-778 YYDVWKKAGGI
+778 YYDVWKKAGGM

-819 VDAFEQAMDQARKNL
+819 VEAFESAMDQARKNL
-834 VPVISD
+834 VPIISD

-855 GKDTSYEVPLLNQ
+855 GKDSSYEVPLLDQ

-882 FAQGVGMAV
+882 FAQGVGTAV
-891 SGVQS
+891 SGVQN
-896 AAGNLVEVVR
+896 AAGNMIEVIR

-929 AAEAM
+929 AAQAM

-941 DSAASQSMTG
+941 DGASSQAMNG
-951 IVDDVSSAMQ
+951 IVEDVSSAMQ

-1014 DTVMS
+1014 DTVIS

>member
-29 TTISQAISRIN
+29 ATISQAISRIN

-96 TGDNSSLSR
+96 TGDNSNLSR
-105 AADTRYLQQEKY
+105 ASETRYLQQEKY

-312 YNENMQVA
+312 YNENMKVA

-357 AMMPIAKEVMPE
+357 ALMPIAKELMPE
-369 VTKSMT
+369 VTDAMIKCID
-375 ELVEYIK
+375 YIK
-382 SNKTEIKG
+382 DNKDDIKESIETAGTALKDVLSILKDIASIMPDATAATKLGEIKG
-390 AIEGWGAALAE
+390 KDNGLDRVKYTAQNGGLLAKVPGIGVSLAE
-401 VGKIAGSVAIAV
+401 AFDSNGVNEKYYQQLQQQKQAQEDAAKAKKENADAIDDLIQKSEALTQADKTESEAEGVVTDQDNDAV
-413 GKLGSEMGENRDD
+413 K
-426 KILAA
+426 AA
-431 NVSDYATGK
+431 NA
-440 EKMQSGFGLATG
+440 
-452 AGIGALTAAALGVG
+452 
-466 TGGLGFIPIAG
+466 
-477 GLAAG
+477 
-482 TLGYEVFGGREANK
+482 
-496 YRNDQ
+496 
-501 LATHSK
+501 
-507 DYPIWAENYHLQQ
+507 
-520 VTAGKEQYSQFEQAA
+520 
-535 ADALNGNLDTSKWDK
+535 
-550 YAGAIDNT
+550 
-558 SQKLKD
+558 
-564 LTGVDTDFRKNEQQS
+564 
-579 KQATDEN
+579 N

-617 DIENAQHA
+617 DIENAQHS

-661 VTAPMVEAFKTD
+661 VTAPMAEAFKTD

-684 AKAYVRA
+684 AKSYIKA
-691 GATQDEADAWAEQR
+691 GATQEEADAWAEQR
-705 KSRINADWDRQ
+705 KSKINADWDRE

-728 FQNRLGEIDREKEAW
+728 FQNRLDEIDREKQAW
-743 KQKGLDEVKATQWA
+743 EQKGLDEVKATQWA

-896 AAGNLVEVVR
+896 AAGNLIEVVR

-941 DSAASQSMTG
+941 NSAASQSMTG

-969 MPQNLAQYIDDTII
+969 IPQNLAQYIDDTII

-999 GDKQPLQITINNNLS
+999 GDRQPLQITINNNLS

>member
-1 MAKGEKADFSLTI
+1 MAKSEKADFSLTI

-29 TTISQAISRIN
+29 ATISQAISRIN

-117 VAQLNSEL
+117 VAQLNADL

-165 MLSTKM
+165 MLSSKM

-210 EAGQLNKLF
+210 EASQLNKLF
-219 SISGTSIQAVVP
+219 SISGTNIQAVIP
-231 FFSQLDKSVLSSSKG
+231 FFSQLDKSVLDSSKG

-258 VNLKDSAGN
+258 INLKDSSGN
-267 LLPINEQLDQLAK
+267 LLPMNEQLDQLAK
-280 GYQKAAEA
+280 GYHKAAEA

-299 GRRGAELIPLLEN
+299 GRRGAELIPLLED
-312 YNENMQVA
+312 YNDNMKIA

-342 KMKGEAGQL
+342 KMKAEAGQL
-351 QMAFGA
+351 QLAFGSA
-357 AMMPIAKEVMPE
+357 LMPIAKELMPE
-369 VTKSMT
+369 VTDAMIKCID
-375 ELVEYIK
+375 YIK
-382 SNKTEIKG
+382 DNKDDIKDSIETAGTALKDVLTILKDIASIMPDATAATKLGEIKG
-390 AIEGWGAALAE
+390 KDNGLDRVKYTAKNGGLLAKIPGIGVSLAE
-401 VGKIAGSVAIAV
+401 AFDTNDVNEKYYQSLQQQKQAQEEAAQAKKENADAIDDLIQKSEALTQADKTESEAEGVVTDQDNDAV
-413 GKLGSEMGENRDD
+413 K
-426 KILAA
+426 AA
-431 NVSDYATGK
+431 NA
-440 EKMQSGFGLATG
+440 
-452 AGIGALTAAALGVG
+452 
-466 TGGLGFIPIAG
+466 
-477 GLAAG
+477 
-482 TLGYEVFGGREANK
+482 
-496 YRNDQ
+496 
-501 LATHSK
+501 
-507 DYPIWAENYHLQQ
+507 
-520 VTAGKEQYSQFEQAA
+520 
-535 ADALNGNLDTSKWDK
+535 
-550 YAGAIDNT
+550 
-558 SQKLKD
+558 
-564 LTGVDTDFRKNEQQS
+564 
-579 KQATDEN
+579 N

-593 AQAMEWRATVAGQL
+593 AQAMQWRATVAGQL

-661 VTAPMVEAFKTD
+661 VTAPMAEAFKTD

-684 AKAYVRA
+684 AKSYIRA
-691 GATQDEADAWAEQR
+691 GATQEEADAWAEQR
-705 KSRINADWDRQ
+705 KSKINADWDRE

-728 FQNRLGEIDREKEAW
+728 FQNRLDEIDREKEAW

-778 YYDVWKKAGGI
+778 YYDVWKKAGGM
-789 NSGAAGVQA
+789 NSGTAGVQA

-819 VDAFEQAMDQARKNL
+819 VEAFESAMDQARKNL
-834 VPVISD
+834 VPIISD

-855 GKDTSYEVPLLNQ
+855 GKDSSYEVPLLNQ

-882 FAQGVGMAV
+882 FAQGVGTAV
-891 SGVQS
+891 SGVQN
-896 AAGNLVEVVR
+896 AAGNMIEVIR

-929 AAEAM
+929 AAQAM
-934 TQDMTQD
+934 TQDVTQD
-941 DSAASQSMTG
+941 DSASSQAVNG
-951 IVDDVSSAMQ
+951 IVEDVSNAMQ

>member
-29 TTISQAISRIN
+29 ATISQAISRIN

-117 VAQLNSEL
+117 VAQLNADL
-125 KKMQAAQAAAAA
+125 KKMQTASAAATV
-137 ASSGLFGKISTGA
+137 ASTGLFSKISTGA

-219 SISGTSIQAVVP
+219 SISGTNIQAVIP
-231 FFSQLDKSVLSSSKG
+231 FFSQLDKSVLDSSKG

-258 VNLKDSAGN
+258 INLKDSSGN
-267 LLPINEQLDQLAK
+267 LLPVNEQLDQLAK

-299 GRRGAELIPLLEN
+299 GRRGAELIPLLED
-312 YNENMQVA
+312 YNDNVEIA

-342 KMKGEAGQL
+342 KMKAEAGQL
-351 QMAFGA
+351 QLTFGSA
-357 AMMPIAKEVMPE
+357 LMPIAKELMPE
-369 VTKSMT
+369 VTDVMIKCID
-375 ELVEYIK
+375 YIK
-382 SNKTEIKG
+382 DNKDDIKDSIETAGTALKDVLSILKDIASIMPDATAATKLGEIKG
-390 AIEGWGAALAE
+390 KDNGLDRVKYTAQNGGLLAKVPGIGVSLAE
-401 VGKIAGSVAIAV
+401 AFDSNGVNEKYYQSLQEQKQAQEEAAQAKKENADAIDDLIQKSEALTQADKTESESEGVVTDKDNDAV
-413 GKLGSEMGENRDD
+413 K
-426 KILAA
+426 AA
-431 NVSDYATGK
+431 NA
-440 EKMQSGFGLATG
+440 
-452 AGIGALTAAALGVG
+452 
-466 TGGLGFIPIAG
+466 
-477 GLAAG
+477 
-482 TLGYEVFGGREANK
+482 
-496 YRNDQ
+496 
-501 LATHSK
+501 
-507 DYPIWAENYHLQQ
+507 
-520 VTAGKEQYSQFEQAA
+520 
-535 ADALNGNLDTSKWDK
+535 
-550 YAGAIDNT
+550 
-558 SQKLKD
+558 
-564 LTGVDTDFRKNEQQS
+564 
-579 KQATDEN
+579 N

-593 AQAMEWRATVAGQL
+593 AQAMEWRASVAGQL

-633 TANGVPQ
+633 QANGVPQ

-661 VTAPMVEAFKTD
+661 VTAPMAEAFKSD
-673 LQNQLDQVDLQ
+673 LQNQLDQIDLQ
-684 AKAYVRA
+684 AKSYIRA
-691 GATQDEADAWAEQR
+691 GASEDEAAAWAEQR
-705 KSRINADWDRQ
+705 KSKINADWDRE

-728 FQNRLGEIDREKEAW
+728 FQNRLDEIDREKKAW
-743 KQKGLDEVKATQWA
+743 EQKGLDEVKATQWA

-771 MFTSDKK
+771 MYTSDKK
-778 YYDVWKKAGGI
+778 YYDVWKKAGGM
-789 NSGAAGVQA
+789 NSGAAGIQA

-819 VDAFEQAMDQARKNL
+819 VEAFESAMDQARKNL
-834 VPVISD
+834 VPIISD
-840 GTYQGVKKAMVEVIR
+840 GTYQGVKKAMIEVIR
-855 GKDTSYEVPLLNQ
+855 GKDTSYEVPLLDQ

-882 FAQGVGMAV
+882 FAQGVGTAF
-891 SGVQS
+891 SGVQN
-896 AAGNLVEVVR
+896 AAGNMVEVIR

-929 AAEAM
+929 AAQAM

-941 DSAASQSMTG
+941 DGASSQAMNG

-969 MPQNLAQYIDDTII
+969 MPQNLAQYVDDTII

-1044 SSISNTY
+1044 NSISNTY

>member
-1 MAKGEKADFSLTI
+1 MAKSEKADFSLTI

-29 TTISQAISRIN
+29 ATISQAISRIN

-96 TGDNSSLSR
+96 TGDNSSLFR

-117 VAQLNSEL
+117 VAQLNADL
-125 KKMQAAQAAAAA
+125 KKMQTASAAATV
-137 ASSGLFGKISTGA
+137 ASTGLFSKISTGA

-210 EAGQLNKLF
+210 EASQLNKLF
-219 SISGTSIQAVVP
+219 SISGTNIQAVIP
-231 FFSQLDKSVLSSSKG
+231 FFSQLDKSVLDSSKG

-258 VNLKDSAGN
+258 INLKDSSGN
-267 LLPINEQLDQLAK
+267 LLPVNEQLDQLAK

-299 GRRGAELIPLLEN
+299 GRRGAELIPLLED
-312 YNENMQVA
+312 YNDNMEIA

-342 KMKGEAGQL
+342 KMKAEAGQL
-351 QMAFGA
+351 QLAFGSA
-357 AMMPIAKEVMPE
+357 LMPIAKELMPE
-369 VTKSMT
+369 VTDVMIKCID
-375 ELVEYIK
+375 YIK
-382 SNKTEIKG
+382 DNKDDTKESIETAGAALKDVLSILKDIASIMPDATAATKLGEIKG
-390 AIEGWGAALAE
+390 KDNGLDRVKYTAKNGGLLAKIPGIGVSLAE
-401 VGKIAGSVAIAV
+401 AFDSNGVNEKYYQSLQEQKQAQEEAAQAKKENADAIDDLIQKSEALTQADKTESESEGVVTDKDNDAV
-413 GKLGSEMGENRDD
+413 K
-426 KILAA
+426 AA
-431 NVSDYATGK
+431 NA
-440 EKMQSGFGLATG
+440 
-452 AGIGALTAAALGVG
+452 
-466 TGGLGFIPIAG
+466 
-477 GLAAG
+477 
-482 TLGYEVFGGREANK
+482 
-496 YRNDQ
+496 
-501 LATHSK
+501 
-507 DYPIWAENYHLQQ
+507 
-520 VTAGKEQYSQFEQAA
+520 
-535 ADALNGNLDTSKWDK
+535 
-550 YAGAIDNT
+550 
-558 SQKLKD
+558 
-564 LTGVDTDFRKNEQQS
+564 
-579 KQATDEN
+579 N

-593 AQAMEWRATVAGQL
+593 AQAMEWRASVAGQL

-617 DIENAQHA
+617 DIENAQHS

-633 TANGVPQ
+633 QANGVPQ

-661 VTAPMVEAFKTD
+661 VTAPMAEAFKTD

-684 AKAYVRA
+684 AKSYIRA
-691 GATQDEADAWAEQR
+691 GATQEEADAWAEQR
-705 KSRINADWDRQ
+705 KSKINADWDRE
-716 VASQIDSIWKSS
+716 VASQIDSVWKSS
-728 FQNRLGEIDREKEAW
+728 FQNRLDEIDREKQAW
-743 KQKGLDEVKATQWA
+743 EQKGLDEVKATQWA

-771 MFTSDKK
+771 MYTSDKK
-778 YYDVWKKAGGI
+778 YYDVWKKAGGM

-819 VDAFEQAMDQARKNL
+819 VEAFESAMDQARKNL
-834 VPVISD
+834 VPIISD

-855 GKDTSYEVPLLNQ
+855 GKDSSYEVPLLYQ

-882 FAQGVGMAV
+882 FAQGVGTAV
-891 SGVQS
+891 SGVQN
-896 AAGNLVEVVR
+896 AAGNMIEVIR

-916 NNAGQDFAGQINQ
+916 SSAGQDFAGQINQ
-929 AAEAM
+929 AA
-934 TQDMTQD
+934 QVMTQD
-941 DSAASQSMTG
+941 DSASSQAMNG
-951 IVDDVSSAMQ
+951 IVDDVSNVMQ

-969 MPQNLAQYIDDTII
+969 MPQNLAQYVDDTII

>member
-210 EAGQLNKLF
+210 EASQLNKLF

-357 AMMPIAKEVMPE
+357 ALMPIAKELMPE
-369 VTKSMT
+369 VTDVMIKCID
-375 ELVEYIK
+375 YIK
-382 SNKTEIKG
+382 DNKDDIKDSIETAGTALKDVLSILKDIASIMPDATAATKLGEIKG
-390 AIEGWGAALAE
+390 KDNGLDRVKYTAQNGGLLAKVPGIGVSLAE
-401 VGKIAGSVAIAV
+401 AFDSNGVNEKYYQQLQQQKQAQEDAAKAKKENADAIDDLIQKSEALTQADKTESEAEGVVTDQDNDAV
-413 GKLGSEMGENRDD
+413 K
-426 KILAA
+426 AA
-431 NVSDYATGK
+431 NA
-440 EKMQSGFGLATG
+440 
-452 AGIGALTAAALGVG
+452 
-466 TGGLGFIPIAG
+466 
-477 GLAAG
+477 
-482 TLGYEVFGGREANK
+482 
-496 YRNDQ
+496 
-501 LATHSK
+501 
-507 DYPIWAENYHLQQ
+507 
-520 VTAGKEQYSQFEQAA
+520 
-535 ADALNGNLDTSKWDK
+535 
-550 YAGAIDNT
+550 
-558 SQKLKD
+558 
-564 LTGVDTDFRKNEQQS
+564 
-579 KQATDEN
+579 N

-593 AQAMEWRATVAGQL
+593 AQAMEWRASVAGQL

-661 VTAPMVEAFKTD
+661 VTAPMAEAFKTD

-728 FQNRLGEIDREKEAW
+728 FQNRLDEIDREKEAW

-778 YYDVWKKAGGI
+778 YYDVWKKAGGM

-891 SGVQS
+891 SGVQG
-896 AAGNLVEVVR
+896 AAGNLIEVVR

-916 NNAGQDFAGQINQ
+916 SNAGQDFAGKINQ

-969 MPQNLAQYIDDTII
+969 MPQNLAQHIDDTII

-1019 NDLTDYLTDQTAGKV
+1019 NDLTDYLTNQTAGKV

>member
-70 SLTRQIELQTAKLR
+70 LLTRQIELQTAKLR

-117 VAQLNSEL
+117 VAQLNADL
-125 KKMQAAQAAAAA
+125 KKMQTASAA
-137 ASSGLFGKISTGA
+137 ASVASAGLFSKISTGA

-165 MLSTKM
+165 MLSSKM

-210 EAGQLNKLF
+210 EASQLNKLF
-219 SISGTSIQAVVP
+219 SISGTNIQAVIP
-231 FFSQLDKSVLSSSKG
+231 FFSQLDKSVLDSSKG

-258 VNLKDSAGN
+258 INLKDSSGN
-267 LLPINEQLDQLAK
+267 LLPMNEQLDQLAK
-280 GYQKAAEA
+280 GYHKAAEA
-288 GKEEE
+288 GHEEE

-299 GRRGAELIPLLEN
+299 GRRGAELIPLLED
-312 YNENMQVA
+312 YNENMQIA

-342 KMKGEAGQL
+342 KMKAEAGQL
-351 QMAFGA
+351 QLAFGSA
-357 AMMPIAKEVMPE
+357 LMPIAKELMPE
-369 VTKSMT
+369 VTDAMIKCID
-375 ELVEYIK
+375 YIK
-382 SNKTEIKG
+382 DNKDDIKDSIETAGTALKDVLTILKDIASIMPDATAATKLGEIKG
-390 AIEGWGAALAE
+390 KDNGLDRVKYTAQNGGLLAKVPGIGVSLAE
-401 VGKIAGSVAIAV
+401 AFDSNGVNEKYYQQLQEQKQAQEEAAQAKKENADAIDDLIQKSEALTQADKTESEAEGVVTDQDNDAV
-413 GKLGSEMGENRDD
+413 K
-426 KILAA
+426 AA
-431 NVSDYATGK
+431 NA
-440 EKMQSGFGLATG
+440 
-452 AGIGALTAAALGVG
+452 
-466 TGGLGFIPIAG
+466 
-477 GLAAG
+477 
-482 TLGYEVFGGREANK
+482 
-496 YRNDQ
+496 
-501 LATHSK
+501 
-507 DYPIWAENYHLQQ
+507 
-520 VTAGKEQYSQFEQAA
+520 
-535 ADALNGNLDTSKWDK
+535 
-550 YAGAIDNT
+550 
-558 SQKLKD
+558 
-564 LTGVDTDFRKNEQQS
+564 
-579 KQATDEN
+579 N

-593 AQAMEWRATVAGQL
+593 AQAMQWRATVAGQL

-661 VTAPMVEAFKTD
+661 VTAPMAEAFKTD

-684 AKAYVRA
+684 AEAYVRA

-728 FQNRLGEIDREKEAW
+728 FQNRLDEIDREKEAW

-771 MFTSDKK
+771 MYTSDKK
-778 YYDVWKKAGGI
+778 YYDVWKKAGGM

-819 VDAFEQAMDQARKNL
+819 VEAFEAAMDQARKNL
-834 VPVISD
+834 VPIISD
-840 GTYQGVKKAMVEVIR
+840 GTYQGMKKAMIEVIR
-855 GKDTSYEVPLLNQ
+855 GKDSSYEVPLLNQ
-868 QPMGAYSGAYDGQS
+868 QPIGAYSGAHDGQS

-969 MPQNLAQYIDDTII
+969 IPQNLAQYIDDTII

>member
-117 VAQLNSEL
+117 VEQLNSEL

-210 EAGQLNKLF
+210 EASQLNKLF

-357 AMMPIAKEVMPE
+357 ALMPIAKELMPE
-369 VTKSMT
+369 VTDVMIKCID
-375 ELVEYIK
+375 YIK
-382 SNKTEIKG
+382 DNKDDIKDSIETAGTALKDVLSILKDIASIMPDATAATKLGEIKG
-390 AIEGWGAALAE
+390 KDNGLDRVKYTAQNGGLLAKVPGIGVSLAE
-401 VGKIAGSVAIAV
+401 AFDSNGVNEKYYQQLQQQKQAQEDAAKAKKENADAIDDLIQKSEALTQADKTESEAEGVVTDQDNDAV
-413 GKLGSEMGENRDD
+413 K
-426 KILAA
+426 AA
-431 NVSDYATGK
+431 NA
-440 EKMQSGFGLATG
+440 
-452 AGIGALTAAALGVG
+452 
-466 TGGLGFIPIAG
+466 
-477 GLAAG
+477 
-482 TLGYEVFGGREANK
+482 
-496 YRNDQ
+496 
-501 LATHSK
+501 
-507 DYPIWAENYHLQQ
+507 
-520 VTAGKEQYSQFEQAA
+520 
-535 ADALNGNLDTSKWDK
+535 
-550 YAGAIDNT
+550 
-558 SQKLKD
+558 
-564 LTGVDTDFRKNEQQS
+564 
-579 KQATDEN
+579 N

-607 SEKIYSLTHN
+607 SEKIYLLTHN

-640 DLIDQFVNAQSARI
+640 DLIDQFVNARSARI

-661 VTAPMVEAFKTD
+661 VTAPMAEAFKTD

-728 FQNRLGEIDREKEAW
+728 FQNRLDEIDREKEAW

-882 FAQGVGMAV
+882 FAHGVGMAV

-916 NNAGQDFAGQINQ
+916 SNAGQDFTGQINQ

-941 DSAASQSMTG
+941 DSASSQVMNG

-1014 DTVMS
+1014 DTVVS

>member
-1 MAKGEKADFSLTI
+1 
-14 GLNLDDLFRGMDEAN
+14 MDEAN

-280 GYQKAAEA
+280 GYHKAAES
-288 GKEEE
+288 GHEEE

-299 GRRGAELIPLLEN
+299 GRRGAELIPLLED
-312 YNENMQVA
+312 YNENMQIA

-357 AMMPIAKEVMPE
+357 ALMPIAKELMPE
-369 VTKSMT
+369 VTDVMIKCID
-375 ELVEYIK
+375 YIK
-382 SNKTEIKG
+382 DNKDDIKESIETAGTALKDVLSILKDIASIMPDATAATKLGEIKG
-390 AIEGWGAALAE
+390 KDNGLDRVKYTAQNGGLLAKIPGIGVSLAE
-401 VGKIAGSVAIAV
+401 AFDTNDVNEKYYQSLQQQKQAQEDAAKAKKENADAIDDLIQKSEALTQADKTESEAEGVVTDQDNDAV
-413 GKLGSEMGENRDD
+413 K
-426 KILAA
+426 AA
-431 NVSDYATGK
+431 NA
-440 EKMQSGFGLATG
+440 
-452 AGIGALTAAALGVG
+452 
-466 TGGLGFIPIAG
+466 
-477 GLAAG
+477 
-482 TLGYEVFGGREANK
+482 
-496 YRNDQ
+496 
-501 LATHSK
+501 
-507 DYPIWAENYHLQQ
+507 
-520 VTAGKEQYSQFEQAA
+520 
-535 ADALNGNLDTSKWDK
+535 
-550 YAGAIDNT
+550 
-558 SQKLKD
+558 
-564 LTGVDTDFRKNEQQS
+564 
-579 KQATDEN
+579 N

-593 AQAMEWRATVAGQL
+593 AQAMEWRASVAGQL

-661 VTAPMVEAFKTD
+661 VTAPMAEAFKTD

-684 AKAYVRA
+684 AKSYIRA
-691 GATQDEADAWAEQR
+691 GATQEEADAWAEQR
-705 KSRINADWDRQ
+705 KSKINADWDRE

-728 FQNRLGEIDREKEAW
+728 FQNRLDEIDREKEAW
-743 KQKGLDEVKATQWA
+743 KQKGLDEVKATEWA
-757 EEKKRQEM
+757 EEKKR
-765 ETTAQS
+765 ETYEETAQS
-771 MFTSDKK
+771 MFSSQLK
-778 YYDVWKKAGGI
+778 YYRAWMKGGQEGI
-789 NSGAAGVQA
+789 MR
-798 IIKQMRL
+798 QMRREMH
-805 DKGIPENAFTTPGE
+805 IPANAMTSPEEIANFQNAMKYAKSNLIPIVPNDQLVAARQAAMGGGNNIE
-819 VDAFEQAMDQARKNL
+819 VLRGAMNSATSGLTSSLTGALQPLVTAINNGAGKMFEVHAQ
-834 VPVISD
+834 P
-840 GTYQGVKKAMVEVIR
+840 
-855 GKDTSYEVPLLNQ
+855 TSYSPNV
-868 QPMGAYSGAYDGQS
+868 
-882 FAQGVGMAV
+882 
-891 SGVQS
+891 
-896 AAGNLVEVVR
+896 
-906 GCSSSWEMAV
+906 
-916 NNAGQDFAGQINQ
+916 
-929 AAEAM
+929 
-934 TQDMTQD
+934 
-941 DSAASQSMTG
+941 
-951 IVDDVSSAMQ
+951 
-961 EVGSTVKQ
+961 
-969 MPQNLAQYIDDTII
+969 
-983 SQAKQQDYVTR
+983 
-994 PVARG
+994 
-999 GDKQPLQITINNNLS
+999 TINTNLS
-1014 DTVMS
+1014 DTVMT
-1019 NDLTDYLTDQTAGKV
+1019 NDIVDLIADRTATKV
-1034 ADAIKPYVDD
+1034 NSALQPMKDNYYDNKYGV
-1044 SSISNTY
+1044 

>member
-96 TGDNSSLSR
+96 TGDNSNLSR
-105 AADTRYLQQEKY
+105 ASETRYLQQEKY

-125 KKMQAAQAAAAA
+125 KKMQAAQATAAA

-210 EAGQLNKLF
+210 EASQLNKLF

-312 YNENMQVA
+312 YNENMKVA

-357 AMMPIAKEVMPE
+357 ALMPIAKELMPE
-369 VTKSMT
+369 VTDVMIKCID
-375 ELVEYIK
+375 YIK
-382 SNKTEIKG
+382 DNKDDIKDSIETAGTALKDVLSILKDIASIMPDATAATKLGEIKG
-390 AIEGWGAALAE
+390 KDNGLDRVKYTAQNGGLLAKVPGIGVSLAE
-401 VGKIAGSVAIAV
+401 VFDSNGVNEKYYQQLQQQKQAQEDAAKAKKENADAIDDLIQKSEALTQADKTESEAEGVVTDQDNDAV
-413 GKLGSEMGENRDD
+413 K
-426 KILAA
+426 AA
-431 NVSDYATGK
+431 NA
-440 EKMQSGFGLATG
+440 
-452 AGIGALTAAALGVG
+452 
-466 TGGLGFIPIAG
+466 
-477 GLAAG
+477 
-482 TLGYEVFGGREANK
+482 
-496 YRNDQ
+496 
-501 LATHSK
+501 
-507 DYPIWAENYHLQQ
+507 
-520 VTAGKEQYSQFEQAA
+520 
-535 ADALNGNLDTSKWDK
+535 
-550 YAGAIDNT
+550 
-558 SQKLKD
+558 
-564 LTGVDTDFRKNEQQS
+564 
-579 KQATDEN
+579 N

-593 AQAMEWRATVAGQL
+593 AQAMEWRASVAGQL

-661 VTAPMVEAFKTD
+661 VTAPMAEAFKTD

-728 FQNRLGEIDREKEAW
+728 FQNRLDEIDREKEAW

-819 VDAFEQAMDQARKNL
+819 VDAFEQAMEQARKNL

-868 QPMGAYSGAYDGQS
+868 KPMGAYSGAYDGQS

-896 AAGNLVEVVR
+896 AAGNLIEVVR

-994 PVARG
+994 PTARG

>member
-29 TTISQAISRIN
+29 ATISQAISRIN

-105 AADTRYLQQEKY
+105 ASETRYLQQEKY
-117 VAQLNSEL
+117 VAQLNADL
-125 KKMQAAQAAAAA
+125 KKMQAASAA
-137 ASSGLFGKISTGA
+137 ASVASVGLFSKISTGA

-165 MLSTKM
+165 MLSTKL

-312 YNENMQVA
+312 YNENMQIA

-357 AMMPIAKEVMPE
+357 ALMPIAKELMPE
-369 VTKSMT
+369 VTDVMIKCID
-375 ELVEYIK
+375 YIK
-382 SNKTEIKG
+382 DNKDDIKDSIETAGTALKDVLSILKDIASIMPDATAATKLGEIKG
-390 AIEGWGAALAE
+390 KNNGLDRVKYTAQNGGLLAKVPGIGVSLAE
-401 VGKIAGSVAIAV
+401 AFDSNGVNEKYYQQLQQQKQAQEDAAKAKKENADAIDDLIQKSEALTQADKTESEAEGVVTDQDNDAV
-413 GKLGSEMGENRDD
+413 K
-426 KILAA
+426 AA
-431 NVSDYATGK
+431 NA
-440 EKMQSGFGLATG
+440 
-452 AGIGALTAAALGVG
+452 
-466 TGGLGFIPIAG
+466 
-477 GLAAG
+477 
-482 TLGYEVFGGREANK
+482 
-496 YRNDQ
+496 
-501 LATHSK
+501 
-507 DYPIWAENYHLQQ
+507 
-520 VTAGKEQYSQFEQAA
+520 
-535 ADALNGNLDTSKWDK
+535 
-550 YAGAIDNT
+550 
-558 SQKLKD
+558 
-564 LTGVDTDFRKNEQQS
+564 
-579 KQATDEN
+579 N

-661 VTAPMVEAFKTD
+661 VTAPMAEAFKTD

-728 FQNRLGEIDREKEAW
+728 FQNRLDEIDREKEAW

-778 YYDVWKKAGGI
+778 YYDVWKKAGGM

-969 MPQNLAQYIDDTII
+969 IPQNLAQYIDDTII

>member
-29 TTISQAISRIN
+29 ATISQAISRIN

-117 VAQLNSEL
+117 VAQLNADL
-125 KKMQAAQAAAAA
+125 KKMQTASAAATV
-137 ASSGLFGKISTGA
+137 ASTGLFSKISTGA

-210 EAGQLNKLF
+210 EASQLNKLF
-219 SISGTSIQAVVP
+219 SISGTNIQAVIP
-231 FFSQLDKSVLSSSKG
+231 FFSQLDKSVLDSSKG

-258 VNLKDSAGN
+258 INLKDSSGN
-267 LLPINEQLDQLAK
+267 LLPVNEQLDQLAK

-299 GRRGAELIPLLEN
+299 GRRGAELIPLLED
-312 YNENMQVA
+312 YNDNMEST

-342 KMKGEAGQL
+342 NMKVEAGQL
-351 QMAFGA
+351 QLTFGSA
-357 AMMPIAKEVMPE
+357 LMPIAKELMPE
-369 VTKSMT
+369 VTDVMIKCID
-375 ELVEYIK
+375 YIK
-382 SNKTEIKG
+382 DNKDDIKESIETAGAALKDVLSILKDIASIMPDATAATKLGEIKG
-390 AIEGWGAALAE
+390 KDNGLDRVKYTAKNGGLLAKIPGIGVSLAE
-401 VGKIAGSVAIAV
+401 AFDSNGVNEKYYQSLQEQKQAQEEAAQAKKENADAIDDLIQKSEALTQADKTESESEGVVTDKDNDAV
-413 GKLGSEMGENRDD
+413 K
-426 KILAA
+426 AA
-431 NVSDYATGK
+431 NA
-440 EKMQSGFGLATG
+440 
-452 AGIGALTAAALGVG
+452 
-466 TGGLGFIPIAG
+466 
-477 GLAAG
+477 
-482 TLGYEVFGGREANK
+482 
-496 YRNDQ
+496 
-501 LATHSK
+501 
-507 DYPIWAENYHLQQ
+507 
-520 VTAGKEQYSQFEQAA
+520 
-535 ADALNGNLDTSKWDK
+535 
-550 YAGAIDNT
+550 
-558 SQKLKD
+558 
-564 LTGVDTDFRKNEQQS
+564 
-579 KQATDEN
+579 N

-593 AQAMEWRATVAGQL
+593 AQAMEWRASVAGQL

-617 DIENAQHA
+617 DIENAQHS

-633 TANGVPQ
+633 QANGVPQ

-661 VTAPMVEAFKTD
+661 VTAPMAEAFKSD
-673 LQNQLDQVDLQ
+673 LQNQLDQIDLQ
-684 AKAYVRA
+684 AKSYIRA
-691 GATQDEADAWAEQR
+691 GASEDEAAAWAEQR
-705 KSRINADWDRQ
+705 KSKINADWDRE

-728 FQNRLGEIDREKEAW
+728 FQNRLDEIDREKKAW
-743 KQKGLDEVKATQWA
+743 EQKGLDEVKATQWA

-771 MFTSDKK
+771 MYTSDKK
-778 YYDVWKKAGGI
+778 YYDVWKKAGGM
-789 NSGAAGVQA
+789 NSGAAGIQA

-819 VDAFEQAMDQARKNL
+819 VEAFESAMDQARKNL
-834 VPVISD
+834 VPIISD
-840 GTYQGVKKAMVEVIR
+840 GTYQGVKKAMIEVIR
-855 GKDTSYEVPLLNQ
+855 GKDTSYEVPLLDQ

-882 FAQGVGMAV
+882 FAQGVGTAF
-891 SGVQS
+891 SGVQN
-896 AAGNLVEVVR
+896 AAGNMVEVIR

-929 AAEAM
+929 AAQAM

-941 DSAASQSMTG
+941 DGASSQAMNG

-969 MPQNLAQYIDDTII
+969 MPQNLAQYVDDTII

-1044 SSISNTY
+1044 NSISNTY

>member
-29 TTISQAISRIN
+29 ATISQAISRIN

-125 KKMQAAQAAAAA
+125 KKMQAAQAAAAV

-210 EAGQLNKLF
+210 EASQLNKLF

-246 LNSTTMALMKFG
+246 LNSTTMALMRFG

-357 AMMPIAKEVMPE
+357 ALMPIAKELMPE
-369 VTKSMT
+369 VTDVMIKCID
-375 ELVEYIK
+375 YIK
-382 SNKTEIKG
+382 DNKDDIKDSIETAGTALKDVLSILKDIASIMPDATAATKLGEIKG
-390 AIEGWGAALAE
+390 KDNGLDRVKYTAQNGGLLAKVPGIGVSLAE
-401 VGKIAGSVAIAV
+401 AFDSNGVNEKYYQQLQQQKQAQEDAAKAKKENADAIDDLIQKSEALTQADKTESEAEGVVTDQDNDAV
-413 GKLGSEMGENRDD
+413 K
-426 KILAA
+426 AA
-431 NVSDYATGK
+431 NA
-440 EKMQSGFGLATG
+440 
-452 AGIGALTAAALGVG
+452 
-466 TGGLGFIPIAG
+466 
-477 GLAAG
+477 
-482 TLGYEVFGGREANK
+482 
-496 YRNDQ
+496 
-501 LATHSK
+501 
-507 DYPIWAENYHLQQ
+507 
-520 VTAGKEQYSQFEQAA
+520 
-535 ADALNGNLDTSKWDK
+535 
-550 YAGAIDNT
+550 
-558 SQKLKD
+558 
-564 LTGVDTDFRKNEQQS
+564 
-579 KQATDEN
+579 N

-661 VTAPMVEAFKTD
+661 VTAPMAEAFKTD

-705 KSRINADWDRQ
+705 KSRINADWDKQ
-716 VASQIDSIWKSS
+716 VASQIDSIWKTS
-728 FQNRLGEIDREKEAW
+728 FQNRLDEIDREKEAW

-757 EEKKRQEM
+757 EEKKR
-765 ETTAQS
+765 ETYEETAQS
-771 MFTSDKK
+771 MFSSQLK
-778 YYDVWKKAGGI
+778 YYRAWMKGGQEGI
-789 NSGAAGVQA
+789 MR
-798 IIKQMRL
+798 QMRREMH
-805 DKGIPENAFTTPGE
+805 IPANAMTSPEEIANFQNAMKYAKNNLIPIVPNDQLVAARQAAMGGGNNIE
-819 VDAFEQAMDQARKNL
+819 VLRGAMNSATSGLTSSLTGALQPLVTAINNGAGKMFEVHAQ
-834 VPVISD
+834 P
-840 GTYQGVKKAMVEVIR
+840 
-855 GKDTSYEVPLLNQ
+855 TSYSPNV
-868 QPMGAYSGAYDGQS
+868 
-882 FAQGVGMAV
+882 
-891 SGVQS
+891 
-896 AAGNLVEVVR
+896 
-906 GCSSSWEMAV
+906 
-916 NNAGQDFAGQINQ
+916 
-929 AAEAM
+929 
-934 TQDMTQD
+934 
-941 DSAASQSMTG
+941 
-951 IVDDVSSAMQ
+951 
-961 EVGSTVKQ
+961 
-969 MPQNLAQYIDDTII
+969 
-983 SQAKQQDYVTR
+983 
-994 PVARG
+994 
-999 GDKQPLQITINNNLS
+999 TINTNLS
-1014 DTVMS
+1014 DTVMT
-1019 NDLTDYLTDQTAGKV
+1019 NDIVDLIADRTATKV
-1034 ADAIKPYVDD
+1034 NSALQPMKDNYYDNKYGV
-1044 SSISNTY
+1044 

>member
-1 MAKGEKADFSLTI
+1 MAKSEKADFSLTI

-29 TTISQAISRIN
+29 ATISQAISRIN

-117 VAQLNSEL
+117 VAQLNADL

-219 SISGTSIQAVVP
+219 SISGTNIQAVIP
-231 FFSQLDKSVLSSSKG
+231 FFSQLDKSVLDSSKG

-258 VNLKDSAGN
+258 INLKDSSGN
-267 LLPINEQLDQLAK
+267 LLPVNEQLDQLAK

-299 GRRGAELIPLLEN
+299 GRRGAELIPLLED
-312 YNENMQVA
+312 YNDNMEIA

-342 KMKGEAGQL
+342 KMKAEAGQL
-351 QMAFGA
+351 QLAFGSA
-357 AMMPIAKEVMPE
+357 LMPIAKELMPE
-369 VTKSMT
+369 VTDVMIKCID
-375 ELVEYIK
+375 YIK
-382 SNKTEIKG
+382 DNKDDIKESIETAVAALKDVLSILKDIASIMPDATAATKLGEIKG
-390 AIEGWGAALAE
+390 KDNGLDRVKYTAKNGGLLAKIPGIGVSLAE
-401 VGKIAGSVAIAV
+401 AFDSNGVNEKYYQSLQEQKQAQEEAAQAKKENADAIDDLIQKSEALTQADKTESESEGVVTDKDNDAV
-413 GKLGSEMGENRDD
+413 K
-426 KILAA
+426 AA
-431 NVSDYATGK
+431 NA
-440 EKMQSGFGLATG
+440 
-452 AGIGALTAAALGVG
+452 
-466 TGGLGFIPIAG
+466 
-477 GLAAG
+477 
-482 TLGYEVFGGREANK
+482 
-496 YRNDQ
+496 
-501 LATHSK
+501 
-507 DYPIWAENYHLQQ
+507 
-520 VTAGKEQYSQFEQAA
+520 
-535 ADALNGNLDTSKWDK
+535 
-550 YAGAIDNT
+550 
-558 SQKLKD
+558 
-564 LTGVDTDFRKNEQQS
+564 
-579 KQATDEN
+579 N

-593 AQAMEWRATVAGQL
+593 AQAMEWRASVAGQL

-617 DIENAQHA
+617 DIENAQHS

-633 TANGVPQ
+633 QANGVPQ

-661 VTAPMVEAFKTD
+661 VTAPMAEAFKSD
-673 LQNQLDQVDLQ
+673 LQNQLDQIDLQ
-684 AKAYVRA
+684 AKSYIRA
-691 GATQDEADAWAEQR
+691 GASEDEAAAWAEQR
-705 KSRINADWDRQ
+705 KSKINADWDRE

-728 FQNRLGEIDREKEAW
+728 FQNRLDEIDREKKAW
-743 KQKGLDEVKATQWA
+743 EQKGLDEVKATQWA

-771 MFTSDKK
+771 MYTSDKK
-778 YYDVWKKAGGI
+778 YYDVWKKAGGM
-789 NSGAAGVQA
+789 NSGAAGIQA

-819 VDAFEQAMDQARKNL
+819 VEAFESAMDQARKNL
-834 VPVISD
+834 VPIISD
-840 GTYQGVKKAMVEVIR
+840 GTYQGVKKAMIEVIR
-855 GKDTSYEVPLLNQ
+855 GKDTSYEVPLLDQ

-882 FAQGVGMAV
+882 FAQGVGTAF
-891 SGVQS
+891 SGVQN
-896 AAGNLVEVVR
+896 AAGNMVEVIR

-929 AAEAM
+929 AAQAM

-941 DSAASQSMTG
+941 DGASSQAMNG

-969 MPQNLAQYIDDTII
+969 MPQNLAQYVDDTII

-1044 SSISNTY
+1044 NSISNTY

>member
-210 EAGQLNKLF
+210 EASQLNKLF

-312 YNENMQVA
+312 YNENMKVA

-357 AMMPIAKEVMPE
+357 ALMPIAKELMPE
-369 VTKSMT
+369 VTDAMIKCID
-375 ELVEYIK
+375 YIK
-382 SNKTEIKG
+382 DNKDDIKDSIEAAGTALKDVLTVLKDIASILPDTTAATKLGEIKG
-390 AIEGWGAALAE
+390 KDNGLDRVKYTAQNGGLLAKVPGIGVSLAE
-401 VGKIAGSVAIAV
+401 AFDSNGVNEKYYQQLQQQKQAQEDAAKAKKENADAIDDLIRKSEALTQADKTESEAEGVVTDKDNDAV
-413 GKLGSEMGENRDD
+413 K
-426 KILAA
+426 AA
-431 NVSDYATGK
+431 NA
-440 EKMQSGFGLATG
+440 
-452 AGIGALTAAALGVG
+452 
-466 TGGLGFIPIAG
+466 
-477 GLAAG
+477 
-482 TLGYEVFGGREANK
+482 
-496 YRNDQ
+496 
-501 LATHSK
+501 
-507 DYPIWAENYHLQQ
+507 
-520 VTAGKEQYSQFEQAA
+520 
-535 ADALNGNLDTSKWDK
+535 
-550 YAGAIDNT
+550 
-558 SQKLKD
+558 
-564 LTGVDTDFRKNEQQS
+564 
-579 KQATDEN
+579 N

-593 AQAMEWRATVAGQL
+593 AQAMEWRASVAGQL

-661 VTAPMVEAFKTD
+661 VTAPMAEAFKTD

-705 KSRINADWDRQ
+705 KSRINADWDKQ

-728 FQNRLGEIDREKEAW
+728 FQNRLDEIDREKEAW

-778 YYDVWKKAGGI
+778 YYDVWKKAGGM
-789 NSGAAGVQA
+789 NSGAAGIQA

-882 FAQGVGMAV
+882 FAQGVGMAI

-1014 DTVMS
+1014 DTVVS

>member
-1 MAKGEKADFSLTI
+1 MAKSEKADFSLTI

-29 TTISQAISRIN
+29 ATISQAISRIN

-117 VAQLNSEL
+117 VAQLNADL
-125 KKMQAAQAAAAA
+125 KKMQTASAAATV
-137 ASSGLFGKISTGA
+137 ASTGLFSKISTGA

-165 MLSTKM
+165 MLSSKM

-210 EAGQLNKLF
+210 EASQLNKLF
-219 SISGTSIQAVVP
+219 SISGTNIQAVIP
-231 FFSQLDKSVLSSSKG
+231 FFSQLDKSVLDSSKG

-258 VNLKDSAGN
+258 INLKDSSGN
-267 LLPINEQLDQLAK
+267 LLPMNEQLDQLAK
-280 GYQKAAEA
+280 GYHKAAEA

-299 GRRGAELIPLLEN
+299 GRRGAELIPLLED
-312 YNENMQVA
+312 YNDNMQIA

-342 KMKGEAGQL
+342 KMKAEAGQL
-351 QMAFGA
+351 QLAFGSA
-357 AMMPIAKEVMPE
+357 LMPIAKELMPE
-369 VTKSMT
+369 VTDAMIKCID
-375 ELVEYIK
+375 YIK
-382 SNKTEIKG
+382 DNKDDIKDSIETAGTALKDVLSILKDIASIMPDATAATKLGEIKG
-390 AIEGWGAALAE
+390 KDNGLDRVKYTAQNGGLLAKIPGIGVSLAE
-401 VGKIAGSVAIAV
+401 AFDTNDVNEKYYQSLQQQKQAHEEAAKAKKENADAIDDLIQKSEALTQADKTESEAEGVVTDQDNDAV
-413 GKLGSEMGENRDD
+413 K
-426 KILAA
+426 AA
-431 NVSDYATGK
+431 NA
-440 EKMQSGFGLATG
+440 
-452 AGIGALTAAALGVG
+452 
-466 TGGLGFIPIAG
+466 
-477 GLAAG
+477 
-482 TLGYEVFGGREANK
+482 
-496 YRNDQ
+496 
-501 LATHSK
+501 
-507 DYPIWAENYHLQQ
+507 
-520 VTAGKEQYSQFEQAA
+520 
-535 ADALNGNLDTSKWDK
+535 
-550 YAGAIDNT
+550 
-558 SQKLKD
+558 
-564 LTGVDTDFRKNEQQS
+564 
-579 KQATDEN
+579 N

-593 AQAMEWRATVAGQL
+593 AQAMQWRATVAGQL

-661 VTAPMVEAFKTD
+661 VTAPMAEAFKTD

-684 AKAYVRA
+684 AKSYIRA
-691 GATQDEADAWAEQR
+691 GATQEEADAWAEQR
-705 KSRINADWDRQ
+705 KSKINADWDRE
-716 VASQIDSIWKSS
+716 VASQIDSIWRSS
-728 FQNRLGEIDREKEAW
+728 FQNRLDEIDREKKAW
-743 KQKGLDEVKATQWA
+743 EQKGLDEVKATQWA

-771 MFTSDKK
+771 MYTSDKK
-778 YYDVWKKAGGI
+778 YYDVWKKAGGM

-819 VDAFEQAMDQARKNL
+819 VEAFESAMDQARKNL
-834 VPVISD
+834 VPIISD

-855 GKDTSYEVPLLNQ
+855 GKDSSYEVPLLNQ

-882 FAQGVGMAV
+882 FAQGVGTAV
-891 SGVQS
+891 SGVQN
-896 AAGNLVEVVR
+896 AAGNMIEVIR

-929 AAEAM
+929 AAQAM

-941 DSAASQSMTG
+941 DGASSQAMNG
-951 IVDDVSSAMQ
+951 IVEDVSSAMQ

>member
-150 SAAKKGVSEVTGAYG
+150 SAAKKGVSDVTGAYG

-312 YNENMQVA
+312 YNENMQIA
-320 SSIKA
+320 SSTKA
-325 TGLLDPKEA
+325 TGLLDPEEA

-342 KMKGEAGQL
+342 KMKYDAGQL

-357 AMMPIAKEVMPE
+357 ALMPIAKELMPE
-369 VTKSMT
+369 VTDAMT
-375 ELVEYIK
+375 KCIDYIK
-382 SNKTEIKG
+382 DNKDDIKESIETAGTALKDVLSILKDIASIMPDATAATKLGEIKG
-390 AIEGWGAALAE
+390 KDNGLDRVKYTAKNGGLLAKVPGIGVSLAE
-401 VGKIAGSVAIAV
+401 AFDSNGVNEKYYQQLQQQKQAQEDAAKAKKENADAI
-413 GKLGSEMGENRDD
+413 DD
-426 KILAA
+426 LIQK
-431 NVSDYATGK
+431 S
-440 EKMQSGFGLATG
+440 
-452 AGIGALTAAALGVG
+452 GALTQADKTESEAEGVVTDQDNDAVKAANA
-466 TGGLGFIPIAG
+466 
-477 GLAAG
+477 
-482 TLGYEVFGGREANK
+482 
-496 YRNDQ
+496 
-501 LATHSK
+501 
-507 DYPIWAENYHLQQ
+507 
-520 VTAGKEQYSQFEQAA
+520 
-535 ADALNGNLDTSKWDK
+535 
-550 YAGAIDNT
+550 
-558 SQKLKD
+558 
-564 LTGVDTDFRKNEQQS
+564 
-579 KQATDEN
+579 N

-661 VTAPMVEAFKTD
+661 VTAPMAEAFKTD

-728 FQNRLGEIDREKEAW
+728 FQNRIDEIDREKEAW

-868 QPMGAYSGAYDGQS
+868 QPIGAYSGAYDGQS

-891 SGVQS
+891 SGVQG

-916 NNAGQDFAGQINQ
+916 SNAGQDFAGQINQ

-951 IVDDVSSAMQ
+951 IVDNVSSAMQ

-969 MPQNLAQYIDDTII
+969 IPQNLAQYIDDTII